1 MSPSAV
7 AASMGVKRL
16 QKYYERTGEFNQ
28 MVLEIVSRLFDLGNN
43 QIPRILHVRVK
54 KNIWDQ

>member
-1 MSPSAV
+1 
-7 AASMGVKRL
+7 MGVKLL
-16 QKYYERTGEFNQ
+16 QKYYERMGEFNQ
-28 MVLEIVSRLFDLGNN
+28 MVLEIVTHLFDLGNN